1 MGKKVDDQT
10 ILALVLTGQTQTA
23 IAKELH
29 MSKSQLCNRI
39 NQSDFQEQLYEYRKR
54 VIEGILTEL
63 VAHSQKSVMTIVAL
77 LDDENPY
84 LRLQAASK
92 ILSMT
97 ETFAVQRDIM
107 REIEEWKESHE
118 REMNDNRYE

>member
-1 MGKKVDDQT
+1 MGRKIDDQT

-39 NQSDFQEQLYEYRKR
+39 NNSDFQEQLYEYRKR

-63 VAHSQKSVMTIVAL
+63 VAFSQKSVMTIVAL

-92 ILSMT
+92 ILSMA
-97 ETFAVQRDIM
+97 ETLSVQRDIM
-107 REIEEWKESHE
+107 RELDDWKEAHE
-118 REMNDNRYE
+118 REQEDNRYE

>member
-39 NQSDFQEQLYEYRKR
+39 NNSDFQEQLYEYRKR

-63 VAHSQKSVMTIVAL
+63 VAYSQKSVMTIVAL

-92 ILSMT
+92 ILSMA
-97 ETFAVQRDIM
+97 ETLSVQRDIM
-107 REIEEWKESHE
+107 RELDEWKETHE
-118 REMNDNRYE
+118 REQEDNRY